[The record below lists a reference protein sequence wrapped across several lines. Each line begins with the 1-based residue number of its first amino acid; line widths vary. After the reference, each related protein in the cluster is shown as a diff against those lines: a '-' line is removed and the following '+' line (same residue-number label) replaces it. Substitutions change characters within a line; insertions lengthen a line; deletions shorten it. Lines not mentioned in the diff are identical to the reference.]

1 MLGVEYRPDFST
13 QTEDSEEDE
22 SNEDEESSENADR
35 KRPADAEPLSAS
47 SADCLIFHDEFDK
60 LDNSVWKHDIT
71 MSGGGNYEFQLYHN
85 NRTNTFVKN
94 GIFYIKP
101 TLTDERIGKQG
112 LMNGGVLDMWGA
124 DPGTA
129 CTGNYNYG
137 CFRAAGGGGN
147 ILNPIQSGMVR
158 TVNSVKFRY
167 GKVVVRARMPK
178 GDWLWPAI
186 WLLPVHYQYGNWPAS
201 GEIDIVEARGNGP
214 EYEAGGVN
222 KISSTLHWGPSWD
235 MDRWPLTHQEYTL
248 TNGRTF
254 SDDFHTFT
262 LDWQPTGIKTY
273 VDDHLLLNVRFDDM
287 FKKGKFP
294 EWVHNLWEGSNAA
307 PFDQE
312 FYILMNVAVGG
323 TAGYFPDGYGNKPW
337 SDRSPHAVNEFYDAK
352 DQWYPTWGSADDNS
366 RAMAVDYI
374 RVYRH
379 DC

>member
-13 QTEDSEEDE
+13 QTEGSEEDE

-35 KRPADAEPLSAS
+35 KRPADTESLSAS

-214 EYEAGGVN
+214 EYEAGGIN
-222 KISSTLHWGPSWD
+222 KISSTLHW
-235 MDRWPLTHQEYTL
+235 
-248 TNGRTF
+248 
-254 SDDFHTFT
+254 
-262 LDWQPTGIKTY
+262 GIKTY

-366 RAMAVDYI
+366 RAMAIDYI